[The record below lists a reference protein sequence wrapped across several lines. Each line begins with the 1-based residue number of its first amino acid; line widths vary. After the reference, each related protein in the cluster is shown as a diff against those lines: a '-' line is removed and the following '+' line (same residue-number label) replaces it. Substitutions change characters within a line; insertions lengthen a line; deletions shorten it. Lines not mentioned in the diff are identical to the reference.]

1 MFFCVGGGAQ
11 TRVRSLL
18 WTFVIRVLHQRWC
31 YWHMLHVGHSNVI
44 IVVLYGRWC
53 TNTGKVNLIKIT
65 PLTYSPLL
73 IIVMA
78 WGIRRN
84 VIYRTYMS
92 EDQALHGHK
101 TFEHEFV
108 LILKKPANQITVSI
122 KYSVL
127 IGWFWSTSMK
137 IGLESVMTQ
146 MLFALAF

>member
-1 MFFCVGGGAQ
+1 
-11 TRVRSLL
+11 
-18 WTFVIRVLHQRWC
+18 
-31 YWHMLHVGHSNVI
+31 MLHVGHSNVI

-65 PLTYSPLL
+65 SLTYSPLL

-108 LILKKPANQITVSI
+108 LILKKTANQITVSI
-122 KYSVL
+122 KYSIL
-127 IGWFWSTSMK
+127 IGWFWSTSENWTRK
-137 IGLESVMTQ
+137 CYDPNVICSCILVLLVCSWSNISICTKY
-146 MLFALAF
+146 FT